1 MSEEKAEKN
10 KCVVGVGI
18 NLFDARAIL
27 LRGDGKVLAE
37 VEKKQSVQ
45 SANETIKVLFEL
57 LEEVLEKAGKHKVEI
72 KRIGLA
78 LGGIVQQKKDMIFWP
93 QECASFV
100 HVTFPLKDH
109 VEKKFG
115 LPVSVENDANACA
128 LAEHTLNFSK
138 CKNIIYLFSGVGC
151 GMVLD
156 GKIYRGK
163 SGVAGEVF
171 LNGNNN
177 PMASRLGDF
186 SFLHQ
191 WPADLYMVKRAK
203 ELISLGRDSSLIK
216 KITSDG
222 SLHLKDILREA
233 AKKDKLAR
241 EVVREAAFALGV
253 KASFLI
259 NFLDPEAVVI
269 GGGLEEGGDI
279 FLEECLTAIKV
290 FSLSE
295 ARNGC
300 KIVMSPLG
308 NKAAALGAAYLAFA
322 E

>member
-1 MSEEKAEKN
+1 
-10 KCVVGVGI
+10 
-18 NLFDARAIL
+18 
-27 LRGDGKVLAE
+27 
-37 VEKKQSVQ
+37 
-45 SANETIKVLFEL
+45 
-57 LEEVLEKAGKHKVEI
+57 
-72 KRIGLA
+72 
-78 LGGIVQQKKDMIFWP
+78 
-93 QECASFV
+93 
-100 HVTFPLKDH
+100 
-109 VEKKFG
+109 
-115 LPVSVENDANACA
+115 
-128 LAEHTLNFSK
+128 
-138 CKNIIYLFSGVGC
+138 
-151 GMVLD
+151 MVLD

>member
-1 MSEEKAEKN
+1 M
-10 KCVVGVGI
+10 VGVGI

-27 LRGDGKVLAE
+27 LRGDGKVLVE
-37 VEKKQSVQ
+37 VDKKQSAQ
-45 SANETIKVLFEL
+45 TANETIKVLFEL
-57 LEEVLEKAGKHKVEI
+57 LEEVLEKAAKHKVDI
-72 KRIGLA
+72 KRIGLG
-78 LGGIVQQKKDMIFWP
+78 LGGIVQQKKEMIFWP
-93 QECASFV
+93 QECAAFV

-109 VEKKFG
+109 IEKKFG
-115 LPVSVENDANACA
+115 LPVVLENDANACA
-128 LAEHTLNFSK
+128 LAEYTLNFSK
-138 CKNIIYLFSGVGC
+138 CKNILYLFSGVGC
-151 GMVLD
+151 GMILD
-156 GKIYRGK
+156 GKLYRGK
-163 SGVAGEVF
+163 TGVAGEVF
-171 LNGNNN
+171 VNGNNN
-177 PMASRLGDF
+177 RMASRLGDF

-203 ELISLGRDSSLIK
+203 ELISLGKDSSLIK

-222 SLHLKDILREA
+222 SLALRDILRDA

-241 EVVREAAFALGV
+241 EVVREGAFALGV
-253 KASFLI
+253 KAAFLI
-259 NFLDPEAVVI
+259 NYLDPEAVVI
-269 GGGLEEGGDI
+269 GGGLEEGGDV
-279 FLEECLTAIKV
+279 FLEECLASIKV